1 MSLKVALN
9 LNHVRELKRTMK
21 YTGIHCFLD
30 LLHAYGVSTIFG
42 NPGTT
47 ELPLNDAL
55 LTDSRF
61 EYRLGLHE
69 VPVVA
74 MADGYTQA
82 SGSVSCVNLHTC
94 CGLGNA
100 MGMLYNAH
108 QEGTPLLLTAGQQD
122 RRLRQTEPVLEG
134 DMVQVAQPWTKW
146 SYEVHR
152 TEDLPAVVKK
162 AVQIAR
168 TPPQGPVFLSLPL
181 DLQMASTSPP
191 DLQHFG
197 LTVPSLGPAAHL
209 DQAAKILLNADRPVI
224 LAGSRVIESNANAE
238 LEQFAEQLG
247 APVFYE
253 SATSH
258 GRLPI
263 SADHPL
269 TAGPLP
275 LWSPDIA
282 ATLSPFDAV
291 FAVGLNLFRLYL
303 YFEPEFPIAADVPIL
318 QLDNHSGEL
327 GKNASPDS
335 LLWGDIQLSLQNL
348 STEVSQ
354 LLDSNKQT
362 SLKQRQTRVS
372 ADLSV
377 QRASRQAT
385 IREQSESGEALNSQ
399 ALMLALVETA
409 PKKMAVIEE
418 AVTTTQNIL
427 ETFGTLAEP
436 DGYFGHR
443 GWALGWGAG
452 FACGVQMA
460 WPDRPVLALL
470 GDGAAMYGIQAF
482 WSAVKYDLPVT
493 FLICNNSQY
502 QILKDGAKLLNLP
515 QASEN
520 RFLGMDLTGPNP
532 DFTQLAQGFGLP
544 AVQVKTQSDLKTTLN
559 TRWEKRTGPL
569 LIEAILTPSNPS

>member
-1 MSLKVALN
+1 MS
-9 LNHVRELKRTMK
+9 

-30 LLHAYGVSTIFG
+30 LLHAYGISTIFG

-74 MADGYTQA
+74 MADGFTQA
-82 SGSVSCVNLHTC
+82 SGRVSCVNLHTC

-100 MGMLYNAH
+100 MGMLYNAY
-108 QEGTPLLLTAGQQD
+108 QEGTPLLMTAGQQD
-122 RRLRQTEPVLEG
+122 RRLRQAEPVLEG
-134 DMVQVAQPWTKW
+134 DMVRVAQPWTKW
-146 SYEVHR
+146 AFEVQH
-152 TEDLPAVVKK
+152 TEDLPAVLKR
-162 AVQIAR
+162 AVQTAL
-168 TPPQGPVFLSLPL
+168 TPPRGPVFLSLPL
-181 DLQMASTSPP
+181 DLQMAATAPP
-191 DLQHFG
+191 DLQQYG
-197 LTVPSLGPAAHL
+197 LTVPSLGPAANL
-209 DQAAKILLNADRPVI
+209 DRAAQILLDAECPVI
-224 LAGSRVIESNANAE
+224 LAGSRVTESDSIQE
-238 LEQFAEQLG
+238 LERFAERLG

-282 ATLSPFDAV
+282 ATLAPFDAV

-303 YFEPEFPIAADVPIL
+303 HFEPEFPIASEIPIV
-318 QLDNHSGEL
+318 QLDHHSGEL
-327 GKNASPDS
+327 GKNAAPQS
-335 LLWGDIQLSLQNL
+335 LLWGDIEQTLRSLNH
-348 STEVSQ
+348 EVSRQ
-354 LLDSNKQT
+354 LDSNHQAKLEQRKTQVT
-362 SLKQRQTRVS
+362 S
-372 ADLSV
+372 DLSN
-377 QRASRQAT
+377 QRTARRKA
-385 IREQSESGEALNSQ
+385 IRGQSESGDALNPQS
-399 ALMLALVETA
+399 LMLSIVETA
-409 PKKMAVIEE
+409 PPRLAVVEE

-427 ETFGTLAEP
+427 ETFGTLSEAE
-436 DGYFGHR
+436 GYFGHR

-460 WPDRPVLALL
+460 WPDRPVLAIL
-470 GDGAAMYGIQAF
+470 GDGAAMYGLQAF
-482 WSAVKYDLPVT
+482 WSAIKYDFPVT

-502 QILKDGAKLLNLP
+502 QILKDGAKLLDLP
-515 QASEN
+515 QATQN

-544 AVQVKTQSDLKTTLN
+544 AVRVETQADLKAALA
-559 TRWEKRTGPL
+559 TRWQSRNGPM
-569 LIEAILTPSNPS
+569 LIEAILKPPERS

>member
-1 MSLKVALN
+1 MS
-9 LNHVRELKRTMK
+9 

-30 LLHAYGVSTIFG
+30 LLHAYGISAIFG

-82 SGSVSCVNLHTC
+82 SGTVSCVNLHTC

-100 MGMLYNAH
+100 MGMLYNAY

-122 RRLRQTEPVLEG
+122 RRLRQSEPVLEG
-134 DMVQVAQPWTKW
+134 NMVQVAQPWTKW

-162 AVQIAR
+162 AVRIAL

-181 DLQMASTSPP
+181 DMQMASTSPP
-191 DLQHFG
+191 DLQKLG
-197 LTVPSLGPAAHL
+197 LTVPSLGPAA
-209 DQAAKILLNADRPVI
+209 DVERAAEILLKAERPVI
-224 LAGSRVIESNANAE
+224 LAGSRVTESNSVAE

-263 SADHPL
+263 SAIHPL

-275 LWSPDIA
+275 LWSPEIA
-282 ATLSPFDAV
+282 ATLAPFDAV

-303 YFEPEFPIAADVPIL
+303 YFEPEFPIASDIPLV
-318 QLDNHSGEL
+318 QLDHHSGEL

-335 LLWGDIQLSLQNL
+335 LLWGDIQLTLQNL
-348 STEVSQ
+348 TSELSQQSDPKKRAVLEQRKSEVSEELSRQ
-354 LLDSNKQT
+354 RTK
-362 SLKQRQTRVS
+362 RQTT
-372 ADLSV
+372 L
-377 QRASRQAT
+377 
-385 IREQSESGEALNSQ
+385 RELGESSEVLNSQ
-399 ALMLALVETA
+399 SLMLAVVETA
-409 PKKMAVIEE
+409 PKRMAVIEE

-427 ETFGTLAEP
+427 ETFGTLDEP

-470 GDGAAMYGIQAF
+470 GDGAAMYGLQAF

-515 QASEN
+515 QASKN
-520 RFLGMDLTGPNP
+520 CFLGMDLTRPNP
-532 DFTQLAQGFGLP
+532 DFSQLAQGFGLP
-544 AVQVKTQSDLKTTLN
+544 SVQVHTSSELITALN
-559 TRWEKRTGPL
+559 ARWKNRTGPF
-569 LIEAILTPSNPS
+569 LIEAILTPPNPS